1 MYRFLSPSL
10 CRKLSNFNMA
20 PFRQCMLIMVPY
32 LKQKKLQIDYSE
44 VSILKYSKLQA
55 LQDKYI
61 QLCLNVFKK

>member
-1 MYRFLSPSL
+1 MYRFLSQSL
-10 CRKLSNFNMA
+10 CRKLSNFNTA
-20 PFRQCMLIMVPY
+20 PFQLCMLIMIPY

-61 QLCLNVFKK
+61 QLCLNFF